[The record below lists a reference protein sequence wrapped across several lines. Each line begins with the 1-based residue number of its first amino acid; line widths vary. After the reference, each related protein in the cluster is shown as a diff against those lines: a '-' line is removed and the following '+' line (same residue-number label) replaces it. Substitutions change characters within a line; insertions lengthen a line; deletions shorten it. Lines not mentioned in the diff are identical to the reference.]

1 MPLHRID
8 GGHAHF
14 PLFHYTQ
21 EALLFDIAESPFLG
35 YIVGSFAVLVACA
48 TTMALNRPQIFV
60 HAARPNPSSKD
71 APNRL
76 RANQSTLALNV
87 YTASSTCCACSLSR
101 YSRRDAILG

>member
-1 MPLHRID
+1 MRIVEKRKVGMAAIDANAIAPHAEASAARRTRFRMWCNGIRID

-48 TTMALNRPQIFV
+48 TTMALQPATNFR
-60 HAARPNPSSKD
+60 
-71 APNRL
+71 
-76 RANQSTLALNV
+76 
-87 YTASSTCCACSLSR
+87 
-101 YSRRDAILG
+101 SRRKAESIQ